1 MGDETMSDKTE
12 RLIESMNRLNVE
24 LASFRSE
31 MREFKNTMNRRID
44 FVESSQR
51 ECQIHPMT
59 CATARRLEEFIKAS
73 DGKGKSVIA
82 WGSFAISC
90 VSLVIVLLKSVVLR
104 G

>member
-59 CATARRLEEFIKAS
+59 CATARRLENSSRRATAREKA
-73 DGKGKSVIA
+73 
-82 WGSFAISC
+82 
-90 VSLVIVLLKSVVLR
+90 
-104 G
+104 